1 MLRVLAVAVT
11 MIAGSVLLSC
21 DARQPT
27 AVHSSSPVAV
37 GSEPLA
43 PVARSPLLPPT
54 SYATSAPK
62 NSLPTPLVPYSNS
75 SSDGDES
82 QGAQGGWV
90 ASPQWAAVQGKGC
103 IEVEQDPGDDQA
115 VAQADAPKVRVQN
128 CSKENANDFT
138 LEQPEESGSY

>member
-1 MLRVLAVAVT
+1 MRRVLAVAVT

-27 AVHSSSPVAV
+27 AVQPSSPVAV

-43 PVARSPLLPPT
+43 PIARSPLSPPMG
-54 SYATSAPK
+54 YATSGPA

-75 SSDGDES
+75 SSDEDES
-82 QGAQGGWV
+82 QEAQGGWV

-103 IEVEQDPGDDQA
+103 IEVEQDPRDDQA
-115 VAQADAPKVRVQN
+115 GVQSDTPKVRVQS
-128 CSKENANDFT
+128 CSNENADDFT
-138 LEQPEESGSY
+138 VEQPEASGGY